1 MSDDLTAQQ
10 PPATGE
16 TSTGAQALIRVRD
29 VSKHYQ
35 TRDGDVYALAPTNVD
50 IAEREFVSIVGPS
63 GCGKS
68 TLMMLM
74 SGLVPASGGE
84 IRIRDKRVTGPYTDL
99 GVVFQQDLLMDWR
112 TTLNNVLIQAEFRGV
127 SKKSMELRARELL
140 ATVGL
145 TGFEAKYPY
154 ELSGGMR
161 QRVAICRALVHDPE
175 LLLMDE
181 PFGALDALTREQLN
195 LDLQEIWQ
203 QSRKTVVFITHSI
216 GEAIFL
222 SDRVLVFGPRPGRIV
237 DDIEIDLPRPRRL
250 ADRSTKQ
257 FAAYTER
264 IRTTFQNMGVIRER
278 HAANG

>member
-1 MSDDLTAQQ
+1 VSEELTTHE
-10 PPATGE
+10 PATA
-16 TSTGAQALIRVRD
+16 GAPREHPALIRVRD
-29 VSKHYQ
+29 VSKRYR
-35 TRDGDVYALAPTNVD
+35 TRDGEVHALANTSLD

-74 SGLVPASGGE
+74 SGLVRATSGDIDIAGK
-84 IRIRDKRVTGPYTDL
+84 RITKPYTDL
-99 GVVFQQDLLMDWR
+99 GIVFQQDLLMDWR

-127 SKKSMELRARELL
+127 SKKAMTARARELL

-145 TGFEAKYPY
+145 SGFEAKYPY

-161 QRVAICRALVHDPE
+161 QRVAICRALVHDPQ

-195 LDLQEIWQ
+195 LDLQDVWQ
-203 QSRKTVVFITHSI
+203 ETQKTVVFITHSI

-237 DDIEIDLPRPRRL
+237 DDIEIELPRPRRL

-257 FAAYTER
+257 FGEYTER
-264 IRTTFQNMGVIRER
+264 IRGRFQSMGVIRER
-278 HAANG
+278 GVSNA